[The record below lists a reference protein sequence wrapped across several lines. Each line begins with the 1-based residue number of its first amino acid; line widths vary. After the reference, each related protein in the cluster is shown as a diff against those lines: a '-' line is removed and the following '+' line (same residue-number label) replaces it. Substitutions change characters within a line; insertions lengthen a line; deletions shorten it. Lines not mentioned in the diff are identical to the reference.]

1 MRKKCKFS
9 VTVYIEGITSIP
21 LLKGH
26 VFAKLK
32 LKNGGGFKA
41 NTKRKEINNF
51 KVQWGETFKFNCKM
65 NVCDAS
71 LEDCKLRISIRRETN
86 GGKGSEKY
94 GHADINLAEIAG
106 GGEFIGRYLLKD
118 DKRGSRLGNTII
130 LANTSMT
137 LIEGDPIFRPRVAKK
152 VEILNLSTMSDTE
165 IDTDSPGLKLDS
177 IESVRPNSLSDN
189 SSSEGGTSVTSSQV
203 TQNSPSQSVEGLQ
216 TSSPRHTGTF
226 KSVVHNFKKKQ
237 LRHRRQRS
245 LSDPAMYLTQNNA
258 APVPEYHTQSLD
270 RRSKRSPKL
279 PIRTKSYS
287 GSIASVSTID
297 TLPVSKY
304 STGSSRPKVQCEQER
319 RMQETRIDPY
329 QLIDQILPADNR
341 QEKDRHD
348 TVSLQTSS
356 ESENRSTLKEL

>member
-32 LKNGGGFKA
+32 LKNGGGFKGQ
-41 NTKRKEINNF
+41 TKRKEINNF
-51 KVQWGETFKFNCKM
+51 KVHWGETFKFNCKM

-71 LEDCKLRISIRRETN
+71 LEDCKLRVSIRRETN

-152 VEILNLSTMSDTE
+152 VEILNLSTMSDTD
-165 IDTDSPGLKLDS
+165 IDTDSGGLKLDT
-177 IESVRPNSLSDN
+177 IDTARPISLSDN

-203 TQNSPSQSVEGLQ
+203 TQNSPSHSVEGLA

-226 KSVVHNFKKKQ
+226 
-237 LRHRRQRS
+237 
-245 LSDPAMYLTQNNA
+245 NA
-258 APVPEYHTQSLD
+258 VPVPEYHTQSLD
-270 RRSKRSPKL
+270 RRSKRSPQA
-279 PIRTKSYS
+279 PVRTKSYS

-297 TLPVSKY
+297 TLPISKY

-329 QLIDQILPADNR
+329 LLIDQILPAENSN
-341 QEKDRHD
+341 KHD
-348 TVSLQTSS
+348 KQQHETVSLKTSS